1 MEFVILEFMN
11 AHHIHAFWKLRALAD
26 TVLEVMN
33 FGGYGL
39 GVFDG
44 SPLVHNGLIGATIVA
59 SGVYL
64 RHRPQRSSTKQ
75 TSFKNFSIKTN
86 ANLRLTW
93 PENY

>member
-11 AHHIHAFWKLRALAD
+11 AHHIPAFWKLWALAD

-44 SPLVHNGLIGATIVA
+44 SPM
-59 SGVYL
+59 S
-64 RHRPQRSSTKQ
+64 Q
-75 TSFKNFSIKTN
+75 
-86 ANLRLTW
+86 LRLGI
-93 PENY
+93 NYAWSLKFHLPYVYEKIK